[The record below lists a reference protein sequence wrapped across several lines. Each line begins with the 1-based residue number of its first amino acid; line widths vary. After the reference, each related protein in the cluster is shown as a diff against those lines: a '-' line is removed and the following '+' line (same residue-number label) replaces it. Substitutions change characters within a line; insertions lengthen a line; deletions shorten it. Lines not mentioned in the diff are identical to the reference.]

1 MTTRR
6 RLIEWGKNIL
16 IVLLACSAVVLA
28 VMASADDLSGSGTLL
43 GRVKQWIGT
52 GDTAGASGTDA
63 REQAAAL
70 PVQVSV
76 QSPAG
81 RYSALYDDAALSD
94 AYARFGGLLGQA
106 LESAGSAQ
114 RSSMSAVREA
124 LTQPSVY
131 FAYPGAVP
139 LTALARWLDASY
151 DGDDQAAWFALSIRS
166 DSVLL
171 YFGGEAGV
179 SVCKTYLQAE
189 RLTRELSRSR
199 PDGTVFAFEQTEFSA
214 LEPLTLLDPAGVYPV
229 RALTAESAWSDSFVS
244 ATASGLGFNPYGDGY
259 YTESD
264 GTLVF
269 SESACTL
276 RLGTDGRIFLT
287 NQSPDDARFAGA
299 GDSLAQQ
306 IETARALLSR
316 LTDGRTG
323 EAALYLTKA
332 ETDGGLTRLT
342 FEYFVGGIP
351 VDLTDGPAAAVTLSG
366 AVITEL
372 SVRVRAYE
380 TGAAAGDLLPV
391 HQAAALTK
399 TGRLR
404 VGYADSGDSTPG
416 VGWMD

>member
-16 IVLLACSAVVLA
+16 IVLLACSAVALA
-28 VMASADDLSGSGTLL
+28 VMASADDLSGSTVF
-43 GRVKQWIGT
+43 GRVTQWLGA
-52 GDTAGASGTDA
+52 GDAALSSSAAGQT
-63 REQAAAL
+63 QAAAQ
-70 PVQVSV
+70 PIAVSV
-76 QSPAG
+76 QSQAG
-81 RYSALYDDAALSD
+81 RYSAMYDASALAD

-124 LTQPSVY
+124 IAAQSVY
-131 FAYPGAVP
+131 FEYPGAVP
-139 LTALARWLDASY
+139 LAALARWLDASY
-151 DGDDQAAWFALSIRS
+151 DGEDQAAWFVLSVRS
-166 DSVLL
+166 DAVML
-171 YFGGEAGV
+171 YFGTDDAV

-199 PDGTVFAFEQTEFSA
+199 PDGTVFAFEQAEFSS
-214 LEPLTLLDPAGVYPV
+214 LEPLTLLDPSGAYPV
-229 RALTAESAWSDSFVS
+229 RELTAESAWSDSFVS

-269 SESACTL
+269 SESTCTL
-276 RLGTDGRIFLT
+276 RIGTDGRIFLM
-287 NQSPDDARFAGA
+287 NQSPDDARFAGS
-299 GDSLAQQ
+299 GESLPAQ
-306 IETARALLSR
+306 IETARGLLSR

-323 EAALYLTKA
+323 EAALYLTSA
-332 ETDGGLTRLT
+332 ESDGDLTTLI
-342 FEYFVGGIP
+342 FGYFVGGIP
-351 VDLTDGPAAAVTLSG
+351 VELTDGAAAAVTLSG
-366 AVITEL
+366 AAITEL

-380 TGAAAGDLLPV
+380 TGAAASELLPV